1 MSNVDTTITNFKY
14 VNKTG
19 NTEVVSLKPRWV
31 SLSTEWDDVVSDIYI
46 EDIPKLI
53 EALQAAYD
61 YQTTGNK

>member
-1 MSNVDTTITNFKY
+1 MSNIDVTVANFKY

-19 NTEVVSLKPRWV
+19 NTEVVQIGSRCVTLA
-31 SLSTEWDDVVSDIYI
+31 SEWGDVISEIYI

-61 YQTTGNK
+61 YKTKESK